1 MHTVSMEVKGRGD
14 QRLIQGEETRTAL
27 IAAARE
33 LFGEQGYAATT
44 LDDIAARTG
53 LTKGAVYHHFGGK
66 RELFQAVF
74 EQVQR
79 EVSDRVVTVFLEPDH
94 WWALTEG
101 CQLMIDAQL
110 DPAVQRIALHDA
122 RSVLGWDTVRS
133 IENRYGAVGIR
144 GALRKAMQGGVIQ
157 PQPASTLPMPLTRWP
172 PVRRCASSSCG
183 SWKDCASPPPPDLSI
198 SSTGRVV
205 QVIRPT

>member
-1 MHTVSMEVKGRGD
+1 V
-14 QRLIQGEETRTAL
+14 
-27 IAAARE
+27 ARE
-33 LFGEQGYAATT
+33 NFTEHGYAATSI
-44 LDDIAARTG
+44 DDIIQQAGVAR
-53 LTKGAVYHHFGGK
+53 GALYHHFGGK
-66 RELFQAVF
+66 RELFQALF

-122 RSVLGWDTVRS
+122 RSVLGWDAVRS

-157 PQPASTLPMPLTRWP
+157 QQAPRPLALMLAGAIAEACFYVAESDD
-172 PVRRCASSSCG
+172 PVVAREEVRILIVRFLEG
-183 SWKDCASPPPPDLSI
+183 L
-198 SSTGRVV
+198 RV
-205 QVIRPT
+205 QQ

>member
-33 LFGEQGYAATT
+33 LFGDQGYAATT
-44 LDDIAARTG
+44 LDEIAARTG

-157 PQPASTLPMPLTRWP
+157 QQPPRPLALMLAGAIAEACFHVADAAD
-172 PVRRCASSSCG
+172 PVAAREEV
-183 SWKDCASPPPPDLSI
+183 
-198 SSTGRVV
+198 RVLIV
-205 QVIRPT
+205 RFLEGLRVPVAA

>member
-1 MHTVSMEVKGRGD
+1 MYTVSMEVNGRAD

-27 IAAARE
+27 LAAARE
-33 LFGEQGYAATT
+33 LFGERGYAATT
-44 LDDIAARTG
+44 LDDVAGVAG

-74 EQVQR
+74 EQIQR

-94 WWALTEG
+94 WLALTEG

-110 DPAVQRIALHDA
+110 DPAIQRIALHDA
-122 RSVLGWDTVRS
+122 RSVLGWDAVRS
-133 IENRYGAVGIR
+133 VENRYGAVGIR

-157 PQPASTLPMPLTRWP
+157 RQPPRPLALMLSGAIAEACFHVADADD
-172 PVRRCASSSCG
+172 PVVAREEV
-183 SWKDCASPPPPDLSI
+183 
-198 SSTGRVV
+198 RVLIV
-205 QVIRPT
+205 RFLEGLRVEQ